1 MANLFDG
8 IVDTEGQYEDLETE
22 LSITLVA
29 ETTYSVQV
37 KSGNCVISKDSSG
50 GLIIPA
56 GVIWNFTPQ
65 DGDTYYICTSTPS
78 SICIL

>member
-1 MANLFDG
+1 M
-8 IVDTEGQYEDLETE
+8 VDTEGQYEDLETE
-22 LSITLVA
+22 LSVSLDAGTI
-29 ETTYSVQV
+29 YSVQV

-50 GLIIPA
+50 GLVIPPA
-56 GVIWNFTPQ
+56 VIWNFTPQ